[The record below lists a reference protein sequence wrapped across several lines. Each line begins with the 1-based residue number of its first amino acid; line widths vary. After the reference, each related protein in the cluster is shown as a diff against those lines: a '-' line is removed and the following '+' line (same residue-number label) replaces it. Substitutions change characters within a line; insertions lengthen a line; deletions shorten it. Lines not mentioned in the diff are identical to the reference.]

1 MMIRINL
8 LPVRAVKKREMGRQV
23 LVLGAGVLILTFVL
37 NVVWFLDRNSTRS
50 KNQERLDA
58 TQARIT
64 ELEKVIGEVNNIN
77 RRKRE
82 VEEKLRVLEE
92 LRKGRSGPVRMLD
105 ALSTAT
111 PKKIWLKDF
120 DEKANAVKLEGTA
133 VSHDDV
139 AEFMRALQNVVWTP
153 KGMGRLVEQRREAK
167 TSRVE
172 LLASEGAI
180 EDFPVGEI
188 AAFFT
193 GIDLKR
199 AEQKEVRAT
208 GSATSTSAKLV
219 DFTIT
224 LTANYA
230 I

>member
-23 LVLGAGVLILTFVL
+23 LVLGAGVLAVSLVL
-37 NVVWFLDRNSTRS
+37 NAVWYLDRNSTS
-50 KNQERLDA
+50 NANLEKIAA
-58 TQARIT
+58 TKGRIA

-77 RRKRE
+77 KRKRE
-82 VEEKLRVLEE
+82 VEEKLKVLDE
-92 LRKGRSGPVRMLD
+92 LRRGRSGPVRMLD

-111 PKKIWLKDF
+111 PKKVWLKDF
-120 DEKANAVKLEGTA
+120 DEKQNLVKLEGTA

-153 KGMGRLVEQRREAK
+153 KGMARLVEQKRDAK
-167 TSRVE
+167 VARVE

-180 EDFPVGEI
+180 EEFPVGQI
-188 AAFFT
+188 NAFFT
-193 GIDLKR
+193 GIELKK
-199 AEQKEVRAT
+199 AEQTTTPGSPTT
-208 GSATSTSAKLV
+208 GGTSKLV
-219 DFTIT
+219 AFTIT
-224 LTANYA
+224 LSANYA

>member
-23 LVLGAGVLILTFVL
+23 LVLGGAVIVLTMVL
-37 NVVWFLDRNSTRS
+37 NVIWYLDRSSTRDR
-50 KNQERLDA
+50 NQERINA
-58 TQARIT
+58 TSARIA

-92 LRKGRSGPVRMLD
+92 LRKGRSGPVRLLD
-105 ALSTAT
+105 ALATAT

-180 EDFPVGEI
+180 EDFPVAEI

-193 GIDLKR
+193 GIDLKK
-199 AEQKEVRAT
+199 AEQKEVR
-208 GSATSTSAKLV
+208 SAGAAPSAKLV
-219 DFTIT
+219 EFTIT